1 MDTKNF
7 RISRRV
13 FAGGA
18 LTALVGGRAVLAAQE
33 MPGLKMPGMKMTASS
48 DLGPFYPVRRDFED
62 DADMTRLHGHA
73 KRAIGD
79 VIEVSGR
86 VLDRYGN
93 PVSNARLEIWQANS
107 AGRYAHAN
115 DTSDNPLDPDFQ
127 GYANLRTGA
136 DGEWRITTIRP
147 GAYGPRTRHIH
158 FDIQGRDQ
166 RLPAQMYFP
175 EETEANA
182 KDGLY
187 RQLRGD
193 ADTCLARLTDKDK
206 YRWDIVM
213 MDG

>member
-1 MDTKNF
+1 MDTRNLK
-7 RISRRV
+7 ISRRI
-13 FAGGA
+13 FTGGA
-18 LTALVGGRAVLAAQE
+18 LSALVGGTAALAA
-33 MPGLKMPGMKMTASS
+33 PKMTMPS
-48 DLGPFYPVRRDFED
+48 DLGPFYPVKRDFED

-107 AGRYAHAN
+107 VGRYAHAN

-175 EETEANA
+175 EETELNA
-182 KDGLY
+182 QDGLY
-187 RQLRGD
+187 LSLRD
-193 ADTCLARLTDKDK
+193 NADTCLAKLIDTDK